1 MGPRRTRYTDALLTV
16 IAVLLGILAIDGMGG
31 VTSSAVASGPP
42 GQSAKKIPGTGL
54 VSAADQ
60 RKMII
65 AELKCVDYVT
75 IFDEASPLG
84 LIDRLKP
91 GIYAKGGDYT
101 IGTIDQNERRAVEGY
116 GGEIAI
122 VPGTDSHSTTGFIG
136 EVTGTGSKE

>member
-65 AELKCVDYVT
+65 AELKSMSGRIEKLEGLLNKGIAVKVT
-75 IFDEASPLG
+75 EMP
-84 LIDRLKP
+84 
-91 GIYAKGGDYT
+91 
-101 IGTIDQNERRAVEGY
+101 
-116 GGEIAI
+116 EIRM
-122 VPGTDSHSTTGFIG
+122 PKD
-136 EVTGTGSKE
+136 